1 MPHSLAAN
9 ILDPKFRF
17 SGSQYIGFGPLNKVI
32 HKKHKRDEHHFI
44 QLKLL
49 FCKKYRSKQ
58 NSQPYQ
64 CCFEKMKS
72 ISLASYIVLFIKIWI
87 SRSFPFRLCCPN
99 VYVLFLILL
108 TTYTLSVLLIYM
120 LKKILPRQWMHT
132 SSNVIMLYNGSS
144 TVTWTVPLN
153 QIHRTENSS
162 IFIFFPRDYFYI
174 TYEICF

>member
-1 MPHSLAAN
+1 M
-9 ILDPKFRF
+9 DPKFQF
-17 SGSQYIGFGPLNKVI
+17 SGSQHIDFAPLNKAI

-44 QLKLL
+44 HLKLL

-72 ISLASYIVLFIKIWI
+72 ISFASYIVLFIKFWI

-99 VYVLFLILL
+99 ISVLFLILL

-120 LKKILPRQWMHT
+120 LKKILPRQWMCT
-132 SSNVIMLYNGSS
+132 SSNVIMLYNGSTTATS
-144 TVTWTVPLN
+144 TAPLN
-153 QIHRTENSS
+153 LIHRTENS
-162 IFIFFPRDYFYI
+162 FIFFFFLFFPPEITFPFYMK
-174 TYEICF
+174 